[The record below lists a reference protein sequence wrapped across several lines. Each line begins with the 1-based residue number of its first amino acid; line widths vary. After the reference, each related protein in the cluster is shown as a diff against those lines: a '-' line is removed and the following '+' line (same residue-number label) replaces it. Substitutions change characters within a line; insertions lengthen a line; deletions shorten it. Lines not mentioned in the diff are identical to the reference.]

1 MAFNGKFLYQII
13 QQANNRG
20 ASKQLMLQCAGMSE
34 EELLKEETKLGYEAF
49 NNTFETAYRQCK
61 DPMLGVNITKSMNLN
76 AAGLIL
82 QLAQY
87 SNTFKDA
94 MLKACEYSL
103 LGCSSLPMRIEK
115 DEYSYTLIYSFDR
128 SWRAHSELTFRHTLE
143 GSILF
148 LLKEY
153 EALTQNKFSPVKIT
167 LDYAPEVGF
176 KKLEKYYKTPVFVRD
191 NRNTVVFRKKDFES
205 PIATADRSLL
215 SHLVQ
220 YANDKIFKVQN
231 GKRDSN
237 KVSEII
243 MQHLPD
249 RVTVEEVATEL
260 NISPRTLQRKLKDE
274 NTSFRELLEQHTM
287 EFAKSQLR
295 KRRNSLSEIA
305 YLLNYSDLSA
315 FSRAFKNHYGF
326 APTKAYS

>member
-1 MAFNGKFLYQII
+1 MAFNGKFVYQII
-13 QQANNRG
+13 SQASTRG
-20 ASKQLMLQCAGMSE
+20 ASKDVLLKQTGLTE
-34 EELLKEETKLGYEAF
+34 EELLLEDTKLGYEAF
-49 NNTFETAYRQCK
+49 NKTFESAIQHCN
-61 DPMLGVNITKSMNLN
+61 DPMLGLNMTKSMNLN
-76 AAGLIL
+76 AAGLML

-103 LGCSSLPMRIEK
+103 LGCSSLPMRIEQ
-115 DEYSYTLIYSFDR
+115 DEYSYILIYDFDR
-128 SWRAHSELTFRHTLE
+128 LWRSDSEMVFRHTLE

-153 EALTQNKFSPVKIT
+153 EVLTQRQFSPVKIT
-167 LDYAPEVGF
+167 LDYAPTVGF
-176 KKLEKYYKTPVFVRD
+176 KKLEEYYKTPVFVRD

-205 PIATADRSLL
+205 PIASADRSLL
-215 SHLVQ
+215 SHLVEF
-220 YANDKIFKVQN
+220 ANNKIFKVQN

-237 KVSEII
+237 RVSEII
-243 MQHLPD
+243 MRHLPE
-249 RVTVEEVATEL
+249 RVTVEEVASEL

-274 NTSFRELLEQHTM
+274 ETSFRELLEQHTM
-287 EFAKSQLR
+287 EFAKSQLK

-315 FSRAFKNHYGF
+315 FSRAFKNHYGM
-326 APTKAYS
+326 APTKAFS